1 MVKFKWLCG
10 LLFFLFGF
18 LLSAELSQN
27 YFECFTEETY
37 YIDVSNDD
45 RQLLYETMK
54 EAAAYCHTQIFA
66 VQTQHPTHRLVN
78 VHIFID
84 RNQQTA
90 FETRY
95 AFDSDTYTSLFSG
108 TTDIQFHD
116 FSEIITQTDIERFY
130 FPDISE
136 HQAEMLYQYLQKRIG
151 CSYVHKETA
160 SGLHMIAEILWILP
174 LLFLLLL
181 TWFSIQTTRKK
192 DFLRI
197 SLGAS
202 VTRLMLRAIV
212 MDLLI
217 FSAEFAAVFFLLRP
231 WLYVQQHFGMTL
243 LLFLLFLL
251 LNSLL
256 HCTLLRFSYK
266 EILYGAN
273 LNQRLLSDCYLMK
286 SAILILTIFTVSI
299 NAHLILKQTHYLQY
313 QEQIAE
319 YSNHVLLNPKADAAY
334 YKNLLAQD
342 SETEWDDT
350 PLAFGYYTASQSIM
364 RDALYDERV
373 SFSYQFASY
382 ENNSRE
388 ETPLCLTNDT
398 KFIVSDKLRGMI
410 DENAD
415 LCCFYPNDCT
425 AEQLE
430 DIVRNLICGSLNLN
444 PDVVHYSFI
453 PYDFRADVL
462 YLDAD
467 ADNGFEVLESPC
479 CVYCHFQPDL
489 KLAMTG
495 NGFVDE
501 VLFQNAV
508 FSFNDIDINQL
519 KETYHLAEIQ
529 TVSASEQFES
539 RKNAMVRMVLLN
551 SVISV
556 LMILWNFSISAT
568 IIRLQYAI
576 HAKRISLMKVLGYSM
591 YQRNLSIFMLNAFSV
606 CIGLITNCILASM
619 YHMTEC
625 LLVFAVTGALWFA
638 DTLLSYWNMERME
651 QTETAKILKGGS
663 L

>member
-10 LLFFLFGF
+10 LLIFLFGF

-45 RQLLYETMK
+45 RQLLCQTME
-54 EAAAYCHTQIFA
+54 EAAIYCHAQIFA
-66 VQTQHPTHRLVN
+66 IQTQHPTQRLAN
-78 VHIFID
+78 VYIFID
-84 RNQQTA
+84 SEQQSA
-90 FETRY
+90 FEKRY
-95 AFDSDTYTSLFSG
+95 AFGAGTYNSLFSG

-116 FSEIITQTDIERFY
+116 FSEIITQIDVERFY

-136 HQAEMLYQYLQKRIG
+136 HQAEMLYQYLQKRIS
-151 CSYVHKETA
+151 CSYVHQETA
-160 SGLHMIAEILWILP
+160 SGLRLIAEILWILP

-192 DFLRI
+192 EFLRI

-202 VTRLMLRAIV
+202 VMRLMLRAIG

-217 FSAEFAAVFFLLRP
+217 FSAEFAAVFLLLRP
-231 WLYVQQHFGMTL
+231 WLYVQYHFIFTL
-243 LLFLLFLL
+243 LLFLLFLF

-273 LNQRLLSDCYLMK
+273 LNQKLLSDCYLMK
-286 SAILILTIFTVSI
+286 AAILILTILTVSI
-299 NAHLILKQTHYLQY
+299 NAHLILQQTHYLQY
-313 QEQIAE
+313 QEQIAA
-319 YSNHVLLNPKADAAY
+319 YSNYVLLHPKVDAAY
-334 YKNLLAQD
+334 YKDLLAQE

-350 PLAFGYYTASQSIM
+350 PLAFGYYTASNSIM
-364 RDALYDERV
+364 RDALYDECV
-373 SFSYQFASY
+373 SFSCLFASY
-382 ENNSRE
+382 ENNSGE

-398 KFIVSDKLRGMI
+398 AFIASDKLREMI
-410 DENAD
+410 DKNAD
-415 LCCFYPNDCT
+415 ICCFYPNDCT
-425 AEQLE
+425 TEQLE
-430 DIVRNLICGSLNLN
+430 DTVRNLICGSLNLN
-444 PDVVHYSFI
+444 PDVVHYTFI
-453 PYDFRADVL
+453 PYDFHADVL
-462 YLDAD
+462 YLDAE
-467 ADNGFEVLESPC
+467 ANNGFEVLDAPC

-489 KLAMTG
+489 KSAMTG

-501 VLFQNAV
+501 VLFQNSV
-508 FSFNDIDINQL
+508 FSYDNAGISRL
-519 KETYHLAEIQ
+519 KETYHLTEMQ
-529 TVSASEQFES
+529 TVSAAAQFES
-539 RKNAMVRMVLLN
+539 RKNAMMRVVLLN

-556 LMILWNFSISAT
+556 LMILWNFSIGAT

-591 YQRNLSIFMLNAFSV
+591 HQRNLSVFMLNAFSV

-625 LLVFAVTGALWFA
+625 SLVFVAAGVFLLA

-651 QTETAKILKGGS
+651 QTGTAKILKGGS